1 MIGTARN
8 ATIRTLQ
15 GEIDVTDVRQKKSL
29 LVVSATALNQHWGH
43 LERKLLKIAVL
54 CYADKYWLK

>member
-15 GEIDVTDVRQKKSL
+15 GEIDVIDVRQKKSL
-29 LVVSATALNQHWGH
+29 LVV
-43 LERKLLKIAVL
+43 
-54 CYADKYWLK
+54 